1 MELALNVSVVISP
14 WCRWNPSCPHQTCRR
29 RSCTCA
35 RLRTT
40 GTRAPAQCLQPSCSA
55 SRPAL
60 ATASLLAPAATVP
73 LTTIGLLPTEHG
85 GGDGGGFET
94 VDHSEINI
102 ADDDVHQVSRY
113 SRLLNASGNQDNLS
127 RRYTLRKRDLPG
139 QKHQITIPL
148 GLICPCVRVLTSGF
162 VLLLSGTQYKVLCQM
177 FPEKRHQS
185 TLPRAPFQTGPLHNC
200 LPAAG
205 H

>member
-1 MELALNVSVVISP
+1 LSSSNLSKAFLHMRTSADDRYTGACSMSSAVMFRLPARIGNGVVVGPGGDGTADDDWSSSDSIVS
-14 WCRWNPSCPHQTCRR
+14 
-29 RSCTCA
+29 
-35 RLRTT
+35 
-40 GTRAPAQCLQPSCSA
+40 
-55 SRPAL
+55 
-60 ATASLLAPAATVP
+60 
-73 LTTIGLLPTEHG
+73 TEHG